1 MPRYRRE
8 VHRCLAREFRVRM
21 PGQVRQKD
29 VADAIGM
36 EQAEY
41 SKMERG
47 KRQLFTSDLIKLTE
61 YYG

>member
-8 VHRCLAREFRVRM
+8 VHHCLAREFRVRM

-47 KRQLFTSDLIKLTE
+47 K
-61 YYG
+61 

>member
-1 MPRYRRE
+1 MTRYQRE

-29 VADAIGM
+29 VANAIGM
-36 EQAEY
+36 EHAEY

-47 KRQLFTSDLIKLTE
+47 K
-61 YYG
+61 

>member
-8 VHRCLAREFRVRM
+8 VRRCLAREFRVRM
-21 PGQVRQKD
+21 PGEVRQKD

-47 KRQLFTSDLIKLTE
+47 K
-61 YYG
+61 